1 MYRETVK
8 AQDTEN
14 AIDELIVYVDVK
26 NAGHAEGGV
35 YTREIGYEEFS
46 EYVERVEMIDTAFDT
61 VSKRNVQKD
70 TCSHIPADDRSVVF
84 QRLCHVKGRCQTAG

>member
-1 MYRETVK
+1 MYREAVK

-35 YTREIGYEEFS
+35 YTREIGYEEYS
-46 EYVERVEMIDTAFDT
+46 EYVKRVEND
-61 VSKRNVQKD
+61 
-70 TCSHIPADDRSVVF
+70 
-84 QRLCHVKGRCQTAG
+84 